1 MTPEITRAKVIAMRD
16 AIMQALR
23 SAIDEVNET
32 RPRNARI
39 STDPD
44 TPLIGVEGGLDS
56 LGLVNFAVTAEEA
69 LDRELGNTLQLSSLI
84 GVSVAESPFRTLAS
98 LADYIAANLEAS

>member
-1 MTPEITRAKVIAMRD
+1 MRD

>member
-1 MTPEITRAKVIAMRD
+1 MRD

-84 GVSVAESPFRTLAS
+84 GVSVAESPSRTLAS

>member
-1 MTPEITRAKVIAMRD
+1 MRD
-16 AIMQALR
+16 AILQALQ
-23 SAIDEVNET
+23 SALEEVNET

-39 STDPD
+39 STSPD

-56 LGLVNFAVTAEEA
+56 LGLVNFAVTAEEQLEDA
-69 LDRELGNTLQLSSLI
+69 LGSSLQLSSLI
-84 GVSVAESPFRTLAS
+84 GMSVAESPFRTLAS